1 MTRAPK
7 SGLLIATASALC
19 LSLPVR
25 AGPAAEPDRFP
36 LGAGPSGEICR
47 AEADW
52 PGTHS
57 LSARDG
63 VARDFALRCL
73 GWTRSYGVGH
83 VGRVRGDAT
92 VAANFDAARKQRL
105 TCGAGAETMI
115 AGLGPATIFRCADR
129 QTGLDAFA
137 VNVRRGSH
145 VLGADGLVQF
155 SPVILKSL
163 FQIAG
168 TAMTA
173 EAKLALDAAPPL
185 VTMAVIEASIET
197 SLLDA
202 RREEVLN
209 YSVRGRHGEARE
221 VATGTVLARDAPV
234 AQQIAFRLESALGA
248 SNLDSRLAAS
258 ADFAAVTAALDAPGS
273 PGGAI
278 GETLR
283 IKLGVYLA
291 LDALN
296 RQAYAEARRF
306 SEAALGRLDATASQP
321 VPTSAASAQALADPT
336 VIRQINAR
344 TTRAD
349 ADVTRAILQ
358 AQALYVKGAGLANDV
373 TTVTVASTATASKA
387 ETAAA
392 TLALANQQLAAAFP
406 GAQLAA
412 PNLQWL
418 RSAIAVEQGRLAERL
433 GDAAAV
439 GHFDL
444 AVTALTNSAVYDG
457 SPLMAQRL
465 IDRAGYRLRHDDRS
479 EALQDYAAAIAVL
492 KVGGPGFA
500 SGIASLGPYF
510 ALLAEVAQGD
520 SAEAI
525 RARAD
530 FFLAAQFINPPAVAA
545 QIALLQK
552 VYEGGDSASAVRR
565 KTLNDLDREI
575 QSKANE
581 LSSLPLGVG
590 AEADRQRVTDEL
602 QGATRDRARLLA
614 ELSSDQQF
622 LQVNDSAATL
632 SEIQTLL
639 RPDEAYFKLLA
650 LPTVSFGMIVRNTGA
665 RLYRIAEPSK
675 ALEALAGAVRKS
687 TQPSETTNKLLAY
700 HAADARRLHEA
711 LFGPARD
718 ELRGVHLLFAEATG
732 AMSQLPYGIL
742 VVDDASVVRFA
753 AQRDKSDMSQVNFLA
768 REVGLASTISP
779 RSFAIARTQPAS
791 RARKNFIGFGE
802 TTVPATA
809 ILEDLPRRVFKN
821 RCPSEDNRLRALFQY
836 TNPISAQ
843 ELDAAAQTLG
853 GGEVVKGADF
863 SDTAMATR
871 KDLGDYAVV
880 QFATHGLAEGEMGCN
895 SAPAL
900 LTSIATEP
908 GSDGLLSMSEIA
920 GLQFDANVVILS
932 ACSTAAS
939 TSNSQ
944 GFVDLGR
951 AGRGATF
958 NGLVRAFL
966 NAGARSVVATH
977 WKIPDATAQPLTND
991 FVATA
996 RMRGMSDALRTAQ
1009 TRLIVSKATS
1019 HPYWW
1024 GAFFII
1030 GDGEKQLLTRAP

>member
-1 MTRAPK
+1 MTRHNLPGRALA
-7 SGLLIATASALC
+7 LLATASTLC
-19 LSLPVR
+19 LAVPALAAP
-25 AGPAAEPDRFP
+25 AGEADRFP

-52 PGTHS
+52 PGTQQ
-57 LSARDG
+57 LSKRYG

-73 GWTRSYGVGH
+73 GWTRTYGVGH
-83 VGRVRGDAT
+83 VGRLRGEVAA
-92 VAANFDAARKQRL
+92 AANFDAARKQRL
-105 TCGAGAETMI
+105 TCGAGVETTV
-115 AGLGPATIFRCADR
+115 ADLGPATLFRCADR

-137 VNVRRGSH
+137 VNVRKGSH
-145 VLGADGLVQF
+145 VFGADGLVQF
-155 SPVILKSL
+155 SPVVLKGL
-163 FQIAG
+163 YQIAG
-168 TAMTA
+168 TAMPKD
-173 EAKLALDAAPPL
+173 AKLAFDAAPRL
-185 VTMAVIEASIET
+185 ESMAVIEASIET

-221 VATGTVLARDAPV
+221 VATGTVLASDAPP

-248 SNLDSRLAAS
+248 SNLDSRVAALAE
-258 ADFAAVTAALDAPGS
+258 FAAVTAALEAPDAPG
-273 PGGAI
+273 GAT

-283 IKLGVYLA
+283 IKLGVYRA

-296 RQAYAEARRF
+296 QRKYAEASRL
-306 SEAALGRLDATASQP
+306 SDAALQRLDAVATPAVQAGA
-321 VPTSAASAQALADPT
+321 TSVDVLADPT

-344 TTRAD
+344 NSRAD
-349 ADVTRAILQ
+349 ADVSRAILQ
-358 AQALYVKGAGLANDV
+358 AQALYVRGAAQ
-373 TTVTVASTATASKA
+373 ASAGADATA
-387 ETAAA
+387 AAA
-392 TLALANQQLAAAFP
+392 TLALANGQLVAAFP

-418 RSAIAVEQGRLAERL
+418 RSAIAVEQGRTAEKL
-433 GDAAAV
+433 GDVAAA
-439 GHFDL
+439 GYFDTGVSAL
-444 AVTALTNSAVYDG
+444 ADSAVYDG
-457 SPLMAQRL
+457 SPLMAQRQ
-465 IDRAGYRLRHDDRS
+465 IDRAGYRLRHGDRDG
-479 EALQDYAAAIAVL
+479 ALTGYAAAIAVL

-510 ALLAEVAQGD
+510 ALLAEAAQGEGPA
-520 SAEAI
+520 AEQAK
-525 RARAD
+525 AD

-575 QSKANE
+575 QAKANA
-581 LSSLPLGVG
+581 LSSLPLGAG
-590 AEADRQRVTDEL
+590 AAADRDRVTAEL
-602 QGATRDRARLLA
+602 QSATQDRARLLG
-614 ELSSDQQF
+614 ELASDQQF

-632 SEIQTLL
+632 AEIQALL

-650 LPTVSFGMIVRNTGA
+650 LPTVSYGMVVRNTSA
-665 RLYRIAEPSK
+665 RLYRIAGSSK
-675 ALEALAGAVRKS
+675 SLEASAARVRKS
-687 TQPSETTNKLLAY
+687 TQPFDKTNKLVAY
-700 HAADARRLHEA
+700 RTAEARQLHEA
-711 LFGPARD
+711 LLGPARD
-718 ELRGVHLLFAEATG
+718 ELRGVKLLFAEATG

-742 VVDDASVVRFA
+742 VTDDASVTRFA
-753 AQRDKSDMSQVNFLA
+753 AQRDKSDMSQVSFLA

-779 RSFAIARTQPAS
+779 RSFAIARIQPAS
-791 RARKNFIGFGE
+791 RARNNFIGFGE
-802 TTVPATA
+802 TTIPSGDR
-809 ILEDLPRRVFKN
+809 LQDLPRRVFKN
-821 RCPSEDNRLRALFQY
+821 RCPAEDTRLRGLFQ
-836 TNPISAQ
+836 NIKPISAV
-843 ELDAAAQTLG
+843 ELDAASRTLG
-853 GGEVVKGADF
+853 GGVVVKGGEF
-863 SDTAMATR
+863 TDTAMATR

-900 LTSIATEP
+900 LTSVAAETD
-908 GSDGLLSMSEIA
+908 SDGLLSMSEIA

-939 TSNSQ
+939 TSDSQ
-944 GFVDLGR
+944 GFVDVGR

-977 WKIPDATAQPLTND
+977 WPIPDATAQPLTNG

-996 RMRGMSDALRTAQ
+996 RTRSMSDALRTAQ
-1009 TRLIVSKATS
+1009 TGLISSKATS